1 MTYCII
7 RSVLDLRGFIKSHDV
22 DVKEDEG
29 VFYYHFPMTG
39 RKLESYLSDTSLL
52 ASLVSDKCRD
62 SGGMVLW
69 REKELEYNFEN
80 SEDIC
85 FSQEYYSCKSAI
97 ASNIMQAILL
107 VDNMDVF
114 AFQPEIVGTYRD
126 YEATGDIPIIFKT
139 TYLDM
144 IHSTN
149 FRGMSFSSLDKFLQ
163 GTNILR

>member
-22 DVKEDEG
+22 DIKEVDG
-29 VFYYHFPMTG
+29 AFYYHFSMTG
-39 RKLESYLSDTSLL
+39 RKVESYLNEVSLL
-52 ASLVSDKCRD
+52 ASLISDKCRD
-62 SGGMVLW
+62 SRGMDLW

-97 ASNIMQAILL
+97 ASNVMQAIML
-107 VDNMDVF
+107 VDNIDVF

-149 FRGMSFSSLDKFLQ
+149 FMGMDFSSLDKFLQ